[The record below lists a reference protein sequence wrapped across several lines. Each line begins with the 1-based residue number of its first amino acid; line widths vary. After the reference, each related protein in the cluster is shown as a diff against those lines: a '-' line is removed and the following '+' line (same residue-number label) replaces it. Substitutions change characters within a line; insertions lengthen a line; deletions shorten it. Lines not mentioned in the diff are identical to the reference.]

1 MLSVAGTRRRKNSG
15 AIIASP
21 GEKSGLAAALLP
33 WFKRHGRHDLP
44 WQQDTDPYRVWVS
57 EIMLQQTQVKT
68 VIPYFLRFVERFPD
82 ARALAAAPLD
92 QVLYLW
98 TGLGYYARA
107 RSLHRAARI
116 VVRDHN
122 GSLPADQDALM
133 ALPGIGR
140 STAGAI
146 LTLGHV
152 RRAPI
157 LDGNVKRVLTRFYG
171 IYGWTGHRE
180 VEKRL
185 WELAERETPHRNTAA
200 YTQAIMDLGA
210 TVCIRSRPRCADCPL
225 VSDCHAF
232 RQDVQKQLPTGRTR
246 NALPVRTVV
255 FALLQNEQGEIL
267 LEKRPPVG
275 IWGGLWSFP
284 EYRTG
289 TELADWIEARAV
301 LVSKALTTLPQIRHS
316 FSHYHLD
323 ITPIKGVIREKAD
336 TIGDNETRLWY
347 ARGSG
352 MEIGMAAPVK
362 ALLEKV

>member
-1 MLSVAGTRRRKNSG
+1 M
-15 AIIASP
+15 P
-21 GEKSGLAAALLP
+21 ELAAALLP

-68 VIPYFLRFVERFPD
+68 VIPYFVRFVERFPD
-82 ARALAAAPLD
+82 ACALAVAPLD
-92 QVLYLW
+92 QVLHLW

-107 RSLHRAARI
+107 RNLHRAAQI
-116 VVRDHN
+116 IVRDFD
-122 GSLPADQDALM
+122 GELPADLHTLM
-133 ALPGIGR
+133 GLPGIGR

-146 LTLGHV
+146 LTLGHG

-171 IYGWTGHRE
+171 IYGWPGRRE

-185 WELAERETPHRNTAA
+185 WELAERETPQQETAD
-200 YTQAIMDLGA
+200 YTQAVMDLGA
-210 TVCIRSRPRCADCPL
+210 TVCTRSRPRCADCPL
-225 VSDCHAF
+225 ASGCHAL
-232 RQDVQKQLPTGRTR
+232 RHGEQQQLPTGKTR
-246 NALPVRTVV
+246 NSLPVRKVV

-267 LEKRPPVG
+267 LEKRPPAG

-284 EYRTG
+284 EYRSG

-301 LVSKALTTLPQIRHS
+301 LVSESLTTLPQIRHS

-323 ITPIKGVIREKAD
+323 ITPVKAVIRDKAD
-336 TIGDNETRLWY
+336 TIRDNEAYLWY
-347 ARGSG
+347 TPGHG
-352 MEIGMAAPVK
+352 QEIGMAAPVK
-362 ALLEKV
+362 ALMKQV